1 MICPGPASDRQIGR
15 YLAKPTIATHD
26 RQALTSILDVLVADL
41 GVSEVQA
48 ELAGARADAA
58 RAWIAL
64 CVAQGLGTA
73 EGLSG

>member
-1 MICPGPASDRQIGR
+1 MTAR
-15 YLAKPTIATHD
+15 D
-26 RQALTSILDVLVADL
+26 RQALASQRHRAGLTSILDVLVADL

-64 CVAQGLGTA
+64 CLAQGLGSA
-73 EGLSG
+73 EQDGRAGTLPVRGR